1 MPRFLHLA
9 DVHLGYQQYGLKARF
24 NDFSRTFLH
33 LVDVA
38 RDREVDF
45 VLLAG
50 DLFHKRTVN
59 PLAMRAAI
67 AGLERLQDAKIPVLA
82 VEGNHERAYY
92 REQYS
97 WVDFLD
103 AMGYLR
109 LLTPSF
115 EQGRALLTPHGDAGG
130 AYVDLPGGVRVYG
143 LKYVGASLSKAVRS
157 FAEALGD
164 MDHSGVAYAIL
175 MMHAGLEDQLPHVGK
190 LTYDDVALLREHID
204 YVALGHIHKPYEV
217 EDWIYNPGSPE
228 TCGMD
233 ETQWPERG
241 AYLVEI
247 APGDSPAHHATL
259 LRAERRPFHRF
270 RLEVDTL
277 TDPHAVY
284 DAVRDLIRRKEGGM
298 AHNPAP
304 VVELA
309 LHGVLPFNRYELDLD
324 YIRALL
330 EEAWSPLTAR
340 VQSKVTPAEFEIDVD
355 AEASRPE
362 LEAAILQQLIERDE
376 RYRPQAEAWTAGARA
391 LKRLVLEESA
401 PPAIVDHLRTLRAD
415 LITRS

>member
-38 RDREVDF
+38 CDREVDF

-67 AGLERLQDAKIPVLA
+67 EGLERLQAAKIPVLA

-109 LLTPSF
+109 LLTPRF

-143 LKYVGASLSKAVRS
+143 LKYVGASLLKAVQGV
-157 FAEALGD
+157 AEALDD
-164 MDHSGVAYAIL
+164 MDHSGVVYAIL

-247 APGDSPAHHATL
+247 APDDSPVHHATL
-259 LRAERRPFHRF
+259 LRAKRRPFHRF
-270 RLEVDTL
+270 RLEVDAL

-284 DAVRDLIRRKEGGM
+284 DAVRDLIRREEGGV

-304 VVELA
+304 VVELS
-309 LHGVLPFNRYELDLD
+309 LHGVLPFNRYELNLD
-324 YIRALL
+324 YIRELL

-340 VQSKVTPAEFEIDVD
+340 VQSKVTPAEFEIEVD

-376 RYRPQAEAWTAGARA
+376 RYRPQAAAWTAGARA
-391 LKRLVLEESA
+391 LKRLVLEERA
-401 PPAIVDHLRTLRAD
+401 PTAIVEHLRTLHAD